1 MKDYGDKISEDNKKP
16 IEEALANLKTAHQNQ
31 DIDGLDPAIEALNKA
46 WEGAS
51 QEMYAAQQAEQ
62 GGQPGPDAAGADAGA
77 TADAGGDDVS
87 DVEYEEVK

>member
-1 MKDYGDKISEDNKKP
+1 MSEGNKKP

-31 DIDGLDPAIEALNKA
+31 DLATIETAMEALNKA

-51 QEMYAAQQAEQ
+51 QEMYQATQAE
-62 GGQPGPDAAGADAGA
+62 GAATNGAQPDADAG
-77 TADAGGDDVS
+77 TDGGTNGDDVS